1 MVHASE
7 RVDGQVGEICSSL
20 LEGERDLLG
29 HEGAAFDGVQQLLGA
44 FLRPRGDRDDH
55 LQRSSESSDS
65 HARLC
70 IASAVPHASMTM
82 PESTEFFAVM
92 FLELMAVLFAVWSP
106 VKA

>member
-70 IASAVPHASMTM
+70 IASAVPHATMTI
-82 PESTEFFAVM
+82 SEFFAVI
-92 FLELMAVLFAVWSP
+92 FLELMAVLFAVWSL